1 MSDIVE
7 RLRDPSSGSPRWL
20 DTMNEAADEIEK
32 LRTEVERLKAVQS
45 ESTSNYLVGY
55 KDDDGFGGSPMQ
67 YDYYGRK

>member
-55 KDDDGFGGSPMQ
+55 KDDGFGGSPMQ